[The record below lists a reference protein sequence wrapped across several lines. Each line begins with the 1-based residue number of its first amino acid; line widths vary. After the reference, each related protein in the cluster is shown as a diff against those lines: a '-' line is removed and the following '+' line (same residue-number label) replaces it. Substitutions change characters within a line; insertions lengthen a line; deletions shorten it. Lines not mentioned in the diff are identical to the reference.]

1 MIVEDEIEKDFFQT
15 KTIATFLREHCTRN
29 DWKLTEWLKTQ
40 SKGRNNFKCHTDS
53 PRLLSLDTSG
63 LRVAFSSL
71 KSIFFKYEN
80 SSFILLECQTNN
92 IYRGAIQNRRDTC
105 TRISA
110 LALIVYYS

>member
-53 PRLLSLDTSG
+53 LRLLSLDTSS
-63 LRVAFSSL
+63 LRVTLAASNRSFSSTTIRHL
-71 KSIFFKYEN
+71 FYSSVKPIASIEVPFKTEEIPAPE
-80 SSFILLECQTNN
+80 FQLLH
-92 IYRGAIQNRRDTC
+92 
-105 TRISA
+105 S
-110 LALIVYYS
+110 